1 MNLMEELE
9 EKIIRHLSNIDLVK
23 MASQKLLNSCIEG
36 DIERIDFFSKNRGR
50 LVNFVQ
56 NQQNEIEG
64 IIDQY
69 NTDLSTPEAVDILK
83 AWIHDIS
90 IKTNDIANLDE
101 DILSELNK
109 EKDKTTQEIATTF
122 KNKDKFK
129 GYNLNK
135 VR

>member
-1 MNLMEELE
+1 MEELE